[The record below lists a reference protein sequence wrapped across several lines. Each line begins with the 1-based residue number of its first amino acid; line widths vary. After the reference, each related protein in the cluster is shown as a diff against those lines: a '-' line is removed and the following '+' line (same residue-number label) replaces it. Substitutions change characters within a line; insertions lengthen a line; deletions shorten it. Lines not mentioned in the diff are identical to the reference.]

1 MRPSFPRLARDQTGT
16 TTIEFTIVALL
27 FFMLTFGLVD
37 FGHLLYQW
45 NSATKAAQLG
55 ARMAAISNPVWS
67 ELVTDV
73 KDPGTP
79 GGAWTTNYDV
89 TCTGTNA
96 TGSAGACTGTVP
108 TGVSRTY
115 NPANMQR
122 LVFGRGGGT
131 TCGTIGTDGDPGMCD
146 IFDRIT
152 PENVSIEY
160 ENTGLG
166 FAGRPGGP
174 VPTITLRLTGLTF
187 ELVGLGDLIGIPEI
201 TMPDFLVTMTGE
213 DLNASAP

>member
-115 NPANMQR
+115 SPANMQR